1 MSATSNYRVN
11 LQFDADTSAARSKIS
26 ELQSLLTK
34 ISAGTGTNSMATGL
48 QEASAAAQELQIHL
62 TNAFN
67 VKTGKL
73 DLSLLNKSLKS
84 SGDSIS
90 NLTSKLLTAGKTGQ
104 DAFLGVA
111 QAIASAD
118 QPMFQINQ
126 KLKDFSKTMQNTVKW
141 QISSSILHGFM
152 SSMSQAYNYA
162 KDLNESLNDI
172 RIVTG
177 YNTDQMAKF
186 ATQANKA
193 AKALSTTTTNYT
205 NSSLVYYQQG
215 LTDEEVAARTNVT
228 IKMANAAGESAET
241 VSQQLTA
248 VWNNFYDGSKSLE
261 YYADVMTA
269 LGAATA
275 SSTDEISEG
284 LNKFAAAAETVG
296 LSYEYA
302 TAALATV
309 TATTRESADVVG
321 TAFKTLFSRLQD
333 LELGNTLDDGT
344 SLGSYSQALAKVG
357 INIKTTSGELKDMDQ
372 ILDEMGSKWDSLS
385 KAQQTALAQ
394 TTAGT
399 RQYTQLVALM
409 NNYDY
414 FKENLEVARNSEG
427 TLQKQADI
435 YAESWEAAEKRVK
448 ASMQG
453 LYQSLLDDKFFIGL
467 NNAFAT
473 VLSGFNDF
481 IDKAGGMKTVLIAIG
496 GILMQMYAKEMPSML
511 SNLRNNLEVMTGHAD
526 KAYNRIMED
535 MKEAS
540 AQAKQKLGVKD
551 DSSYG
556 IQIDQANV
564 LLGLK
569 NKLALASDKMS
580 ESDKLAAQIQLDTIK
595 AQQNEVVERK
605 KKIEAMQEELELQ
618 KEILRESERADDIGE
633 QNEQK
638 AKATIDRRKTD
649 YFNEKVGLEN
659 KVTELEQNRAFNP
672 QTGLFNAEGSS
683 EADIVKARNN
693 LKNYEDIS
701 NYFDTFVEEYQKILT
716 PIQTK
721 MREATTKIL
730 NSFMEGNA
738 EGVNI
743 NFGEEFVNNLTKIND
758 KVTELTQNDGLT
770 KDWIEEI
777 QEELGLLDTLIPDVI
792 KDTTGLGL
800 AFEEAN
806 NALSDGD
813 KDKILKTFANLQTK
827 VKECKIE
834 SKEFAT
840 VLKGMGISSK
850 NLDKYTKIFK
860 AMGIDVD
867 ELKKKMAELDMQV
880 GNFKPNQSLISL
892 STTVTSLGG
901 AAMSAYSSMNSLG
914 GIIEALSNPD
924 TTGWEKFS
932 AVFTGLAA
940 TIPQL
945 ISGFKSL
952 QSVNSFFKTMADA
965 GKVTINGDEKNLAAV
980 SASYKVLTGSLGKL
994 NIAKA
999 LEITQEEQLKE
1010 ETKDTLKARIA
1021 ERLQTELGISASKSS
1036 RAATIL
1042 ETASIN
1048 GKTVALKGLT
1058 GGLKKAAIAANA
1070 LVAIIAI
1077 IVVAFKAWQ
1086 AYDNWRKQQN
1096 KEFAEKTEEVANK
1109 IKEENKANQELLS
1122 TYQEALETY
1131 KETGKNKQDLITK
1144 ASSAAAAYKIEGA
1157 AALILAGNYDA
1168 LTEAMEKA
1176 NIEANKKEIQT
1187 TRAAIS
1193 AHNTTFVDDL
1203 RNGRGYTNAAGG
1215 KYKINFGYDSS
1226 STMAKAFD
1234 ANKNGYKYLTLSNG
1248 ALKASVDD
1256 WSDPRAMTAYYE
1268 EVEQLLS
1275 DLTAKAQETGESL
1288 SDNAIYKQLSKEL
1301 ADAKNSY
1308 DLLKSDIDNFDEKTM
1323 QNAIVEYS
1331 SKDGKGYKDL
1341 ETLEEFNDFKD
1352 SILKT
1357 LTDSGMEADQA
1368 LKILEAY
1375 LSTIDELKQFNLE
1388 SQGFAELAGKVS
1400 EEELSKIQNYYNN
1413 LTDSEKTVFWSVI
1426 NIDENTTLE
1435 NVQAAMKGAQKA
1447 VEKEHLKTS
1456 LDLVTTLKT
1465 LIVKENKTDED
1476 YNNIKIDYK
1485 KFVADHGNTG
1495 LEFKSTEDFMKM
1507 SQQEQEKYINMISR
1521 LASNQKFSNKGKD
1534 YLDDTLNS
1542 LEEKN
1547 ELNQQYI
1554 DKVAAQNN
1562 LQDQKNTLDTYSI
1575 NKNRYNEIVNN
1586 MDDYNSSVMAKQAIK
1601 DKINTIFGSGFN
1613 FDITDF
1619 QRNQEIEKWFEEN
1632 NTDGQFNTAITTLVN
1647 LRNGYD
1653 VYESG
1658 VKHLL
1663 EGLNVYATNT
1673 RTGLEEVYQQAKK
1686 DVDEMPK
1693 GINYSNEVLTEEGV
1707 YQEYQQLID
1716 EKEDNVVKNFDLK
1729 LDEVTQLSNA
1739 LEDTNENL
1747 KDNKI
1752 LATEV
1757 AKEML
1762 RYNRAVSDLSSNYDD
1777 WKKVLSPTNTDLVK
1791 QTQVMA
1797 TLKDTYADFLDLD
1810 DSNALSTSFLKD
1822 AKNLE
1827 LMKEAAEGSQEAY
1840 DKLQAA
1846 AAKDIYAQNIGEISE
1861 ETAKLFDQLST
1872 ELNTFSVGDII
1883 TGGLADQIED
1893 KYYEIANAIIAG
1905 GKTIIEA
1912 RDTANQWMATEGLEV
1927 PEIEYEAK
1935 TVYYDQTLPPNVI
1948 PELTEAVKGGI
1959 DGNGIIGQGI
1969 HWTLDNSETSYPMS
1983 TTILVPKG
1991 KFTLRKS
1998 SEKAGGGTYTPS
2010 GGGGSSKKAKT
2021 VKQSDVVDRYKE
2033 VTDKLDL
2040 NTKAMDRASKA
2051 ADRLYGADRLKK
2063 MDEVNKRLQTEISLQ
2078 QRKAKEAEAY
2088 LAQDKQSLLDA
2099 ASAAGVSLAFDKDG
2113 TISNYTAVMNGL
2125 WNQLNN
2131 EITAANADGNADD
2144 TEQARIDAI
2153 QEKID
2158 NLKEAISQYDDT
2170 RGVLQDIIDA
2180 QQEAINQIQDNNAD
2194 ILNTKLELRIEIN
2207 ENDLKKIEYELSKIE
2222 DNAFKAAE
2230 AMALTADQQ
2239 GSYLDELIAY
2249 QTSYADLQEQ
2259 YAKGNISQADYIEGL
2274 KTVSDGIYDQLTN
2287 LNELKKNMSEYYG
2300 DVIDK
2305 ANEEIAKYTDR
2316 LDHLNDV
2323 LDHYVDLMDLL
2334 GKSKDYKALGELYA
2348 GQAKVLKDSLETAQ
2362 STYNM
2367 YADEAAEKKAQYER
2381 YLAEGNAAQAEY
2393 YKKQWQT
2400 AQNAADEAQSDLLE
2414 KTQAWAE
2421 AEKKVI
2427 ENSLSALGRSLEE
2440 TLTGGTSFDELTT
2453 AMDRAES
2460 LQEEYLTTTN
2470 KIYETNKLMRKAQQ
2484 EIDKTTN
2491 SVAKRRLA
2499 DFIAETDSLQNKN
2512 KLSEYELK
2520 IQQAKYDL
2528 LLAEIALEEAQNAK
2542 STVRLQ
2548 RDAEGNFGYVYT
2560 ADADKISQAEQDLE
2574 DKQNDLYNIALE
2586 GANNYSKKY
2595 AETLQE
2601 MYDTLSELQTQYLEG
2616 EITSQ
2621 EEYERKVAAAQ
2632 EYYYQ
2637 LLKDYSSLYQ
2647 VAITTDNRVVADA
2660 WSTSF
2665 SEMIDQTDEWQAAV
2679 GNYLEQCAENLK
2691 TWQETVAEVMKNTG
2705 LDDVANKVS
2714 NITKESDELKKALL
2728 GDGENKGVIDALDK
2742 QFDSIAKLIEQW
2754 ADYLP
2759 TLDGQIKKYE
2769 ELAAAI
2775 RDIIKAENER
2785 VAQEAKY
2792 TDATG
2797 SGNGGT
2803 NNTSGTGTVDVSG
2816 VTGSGSGSGGGV
2828 YGSDVSTADDE
2839 DTKKIKFVQSYIG
2852 IEQDGIWG
2860 PASKKACLAK
2870 LQTDSWNVAYYRI
2883 KRLSNSGGGNTGG
2896 AIGGP
2901 GPKDNFYTHFAS
2913 GGYTGEW
2920 GSYGKL
2926 AVLHEK
2932 ELVLNKTDTSNLLAS
2947 VDLLDHILQTLD
2959 LQTASTQFASRLT
2972 SAGFNSYAHDT
2983 LEQNVHI
2990 EANFPNVSDRNEIE
3004 EAFNNIINRASQYAN
3019 RK

>member
-1 MSATSNYRVN
+1 M
-11 LQFDADTSAARSKIS
+11 
-26 ELQSLLTK
+26 
-34 ISAGTGTNSMATGL
+34 
-48 QEASAAAQELQIHL
+48 
-62 TNAFN
+62 
-67 VKTGKL
+67 
-73 DLSLLNKSLKS
+73 
-84 SGDSIS
+84 
-90 NLTSKLLTAGKTGQ
+90 
-104 DAFLGVA
+104 
-111 QAIASAD
+111 
-118 QPMFQINQ
+118 
-126 KLKDFSKTMQNTVKW
+126 
-141 QISSSILHGFM
+141 
-152 SSMSQAYNYA
+152 
-162 KDLNESLNDI
+162 
-172 RIVTG
+172 
-177 YNTDQMAKF
+177 
-186 ATQANKA
+186 
-193 AKALSTTTTNYT
+193 
-205 NSSLVYYQQG
+205 
-215 LTDEEVAARTNVT
+215 
-228 IKMANAAGESAET
+228 
-241 VSQQLTA
+241 
-248 VWNNFYDGSKSLE
+248 
-261 YYADVMTA
+261 
-269 LGAATA
+269 
-275 SSTDEISEG
+275 
-284 LNKFAAAAETVG
+284 
-296 LSYEYA
+296 
-302 TAALATV
+302 
-309 TATTRESADVVG
+309 
-321 TAFKTLFSRLQD
+321 
-333 LELGNTLDDGT
+333 
-344 SLGSYSQALAKVG
+344 
-357 INIKTTSGELKDMDQ
+357 
-372 ILDEMGSKWDSLS
+372 
-385 KAQQTALAQ
+385 
-394 TTAGT
+394 T

-580 ESDKLAAQIQLDTIK
+580 ESDKLVAQIQLDTIK

-914 GIIEALSNPD
+914 GIIETLSNPD

-980 SASYKVLTGSLGKL
+980 SASYRVLTGSLGKL

-1048 GKTVALKGLT
+1048 GKTVAIKGLT
-1058 GGLKKAAIAANA
+1058 GGLKAAVGAMNFLVAAIGAGI
-1070 LVAIIAI
+1070 LIYKIW
-1077 IVVAFKAWQ
+1077 K
-1086 AYDNWRKQQN
+1086 AYDDNRKQQN
-1096 KEFAEKTEEVANK
+1096 KELAESTENYANK
-1109 IKEENKANQELLS
+1109 LKKENEANQELLN
-1122 TYQEALETY
+1122 TY
-1131 KETGKNKQDLITK
+1131 KEALKTYQKTGKNKEDLITK
-1144 ASSAAAAYKIEGA
+1144 ASAAAEAYEIEGA
-1157 AALILAGNYDA
+1157 AALILTGKYNELADA
-1168 LTEAMEKA
+1168 MDRVASKDTDKELQASQASMYA
-1176 NIEANKKEIQT
+1176 RNI
-1187 TRAAIS
+1187 S
-1193 AHNTTFVDDL
+1193 FVDDL
-1203 RNGRGYTNAAGG
+1203 RTG
-1215 KYKINFGYDSS
+1215 KGHKSGQSYQVNFGH
-1226 STMAKAFD
+1226 
-1234 ANKNGYKYLTLSNG
+1234 G
-1248 ALKASVDD
+1248 ASVDQNVSNVYTSKD
-1256 WSDPRAMTAYYE
+1256 WQYLRIENDQLMGTIEDMYNPRDTVAYYK
-1268 EVEQLLS
+1268 EVEDFLNAMILEAQKNHSDLANNELYKELLKELSQAKDSYELLS
-1275 DLTAKAQETGESL
+1275 
-1288 SDNAIYKQLSKEL
+1288 
-1301 ADAKNSY
+1301 
-1308 DLLKSDIDNFDEKTM
+1308 SDIDNVDQKNM
-1323 QNAIVEYS
+1323 QNLIANYTSEN
-1331 SKDGKGYKDL
+1331 GQNYKDIQNL
-1341 ETLEEFNDFKD
+1341 QEFNKFKD
-1352 SILKT
+1352 SILQGMI
-1357 LTDSGMEADQA
+1357 DSGMDSEDASKM
-1368 LKILEAY
+1368 LNNY
-1375 LSTIDELKQFNLE
+1375 LSTIEELKQYNLE
-1388 SQGFAELAGKVS
+1388 NLGFANL
-1400 EEELSKIQNYYNN
+1400 EENPNKEDILNYYNT
-1413 LTDSEKTVFWSVI
+1413 LTDSEKTVFWSTIDI
-1426 NIDENTTLE
+1426 NKNSTLE
-1435 NVQAAMKGAQKA
+1435 NIQKAMEEAQKE
-1447 VEKEHLKTS
+1447 VEKESLKTS
-1456 LDLVTTLKT
+1456 LEITASLKTTLA
-1465 LIVKENKTDED
+1465 KENKTDND
-1476 YNNIKIDYK
+1476 YVNIKTNYEKLKSETPSMMDYT
-1485 KFVADHGNTG
+1485 N
-1495 LEFKSTEDFMKM
+1495 FMKL
-1507 SQQEQEKYINMISR
+1507 SQQEQINYISSIDRVKKNT
-1521 LASNQKFSNKGKD
+1521 KFNNINNNLS
-1534 YLDDTLNS
+1534 DTLNS
-1542 LEEKN
+1542 LDERNTLNNQYQAKQN
-1547 ELNQQYI
+1547 KQDEL
-1554 DKVAAQNN
+1554 KAQ
-1562 LQDQKNTLDTYSI
+1562 KETLDTYSI
-1575 NKNRYNEIVNN
+1575 NEEK
-1586 MDDYNSSVMAKQAIK
+1586 YNSYIDMQSKAKGGISQGVNINTAIK
-1601 DKINTIFGSGFN
+1601 NIFGSGFN
-1613 FDITDF
+1613 FDLTDF
-1619 QRNQEIEKWFEEN
+1619 QSVQNMIDQLQEK
-1632 NTDGQFNTAITTLVN
+1632 NTDRQYDNTLAILNKILGQVGSGDGTFSLTADHTKILF
-1647 LRNGYD
+1647 
-1653 VYESG
+1653 
-1658 VKHLL
+1658 
-1663 EGLNVYATNT
+1663 EGLNKYATGIQTN
-1673 RTGLEEVYQQAKK
+1673 LEEDYQVAKEAVENMPNGMDFSGQA
-1686 DVDEMPK
+1686 
-1693 GINYSNEVLTEEGV
+1693 LTEAEA
-1707 YQEYQQLID
+1707 YQEYQKTID
-1716 EKEDNVVKNFDLK
+1716 EKEADVVQNFDLK

-1777 WKKVLSPTNTDLVK
+1777 WKKVLSPTNTDLIK

-1846 AAKDIYAQNIGEISE
+1846 AAKDIYTQNIGEISE

-1872 ELNTFSVGDII
+1872 ELNTFSIGDII
-1883 TGGLADQIED
+1883 TGDLANQIE
-1893 KYYEIANAIIAG
+1893 KEYNNIANTIIAG
-1905 GKTIIEA
+1905 GGTVAEA
-1912 RDTANQWMATEGLEV
+1912 LDTANSWVNAQGLEAPEVEYEEKTLYIEKNTPANLV
-1927 PEIEYEAK
+1927 PEPGSIINTNA
-1935 TVYYDQTLPPNVI
+1935 TL
-1948 PELTEAVKGGI
+1948 A
-1959 DGNGIIGQGI
+1959 QGI
-1969 HWTLDNSETSYPMS
+1969 SWKAEPGVTYHDSVKV
-1983 TTILVPKG
+1983 LVPKNN
-1991 KFTLRKS
+1991 KFILRKS

-2113 TISNYTAVMNGL
+2113 TISNYTAMMNGL

-2131 EITAANADGNADD
+2131 EITVANADGNADD

-2222 DNAFKAAE
+2222 DNAFKVAE

-2274 KTVSDGIYDQLTN
+2274 KTASDGIYDQLTN

-2323 LDHYVDLMDLL
+2323 LGHYVDLMDLL
-2334 GKSKDYKALGELYA
+2334 SKSKDYKALGELYA

-2691 TWQETVAEVMKNTG
+2691 TWQETVTEVMKNTG

-2728 GDGENKGVIDALDK
+2728 GDGKNKGVIDALDK
-2742 QFDSIAKLIEQW
+2742 QFDSITKLIEQW

>member
-1 MSATSNYRVN
+1 M
-11 LQFDADTSAARSKIS
+11 
-26 ELQSLLTK
+26 
-34 ISAGTGTNSMATGL
+34 
-48 QEASAAAQELQIHL
+48 
-62 TNAFN
+62 
-67 VKTGKL
+67 
-73 DLSLLNKSLKS
+73 
-84 SGDSIS
+84 
-90 NLTSKLLTAGKTGQ
+90 
-104 DAFLGVA
+104 
-111 QAIASAD
+111 
-118 QPMFQINQ
+118 
-126 KLKDFSKTMQNTVKW
+126 
-141 QISSSILHGFM
+141 
-152 SSMSQAYNYA
+152 
-162 KDLNESLNDI
+162 
-172 RIVTG
+172 
-177 YNTDQMAKF
+177 
-186 ATQANKA
+186 
-193 AKALSTTTTNYT
+193 
-205 NSSLVYYQQG
+205 
-215 LTDEEVAARTNVT
+215 
-228 IKMANAAGESAET
+228 
-241 VSQQLTA
+241 
-248 VWNNFYDGSKSLE
+248 
-261 YYADVMTA
+261 
-269 LGAATA
+269 
-275 SSTDEISEG
+275 
-284 LNKFAAAAETVG
+284 
-296 LSYEYA
+296 
-302 TAALATV
+302 
-309 TATTRESADVVG
+309 
-321 TAFKTLFSRLQD
+321 
-333 LELGNTLDDGT
+333 
-344 SLGSYSQALAKVG
+344 
-357 INIKTTSGELKDMDQ
+357 
-372 ILDEMGSKWDSLS
+372 
-385 KAQQTALAQ
+385 
-394 TTAGT
+394 T

-467 NNAFAT
+467 NNGFAT

-481 IDKAGGMKTVLIAIG
+481 IDKAGGMKTVLTAIG

-540 AQAKQKLGVKD
+540 SQAKQKLGVKD

-580 ESDKLAAQIQLDTIK
+580 KADKLVAQIQLDTIK

-605 KKIEAMQEELELQ
+605 KKLEAMQEELELQ

-638 AKATIDRRKTD
+638 ARATIDRRKTD
-649 YFNEKVGLEN
+649 YFDEKVGLEN

-683 EADIVKARNN
+683 EADIAKAKNN

-716 PIQTK
+716 PVQTK
-721 MREATTKIL
+721 MREATTQIL
-730 NSFMEGNA
+730 NSFMKGDT

-777 QEELGLLDTLIPDVI
+777 QEELGLLDTLIPGVI
-792 KDTTGLGL
+792 KDTTDLGL

-806 NALSDGD
+806 NALSDGNKED
-813 KDKILKTFANLQTK
+813 ILKTFTNLQTK

-850 NLDKYTKIFK
+850 NLDRYTKLFK
-860 AMGIDVD
+860 TMGIDVD
-867 ELKKKMAELDMQV
+867 KLKKKMAELEAQV
-880 GNFKPNQSLISL
+880 NNFKPNQSLISL
-892 STTVTSLGG
+892 STTLTSLGG
-901 AAMSAYSSMNSLG
+901 AAMLAYSSMNSLS
-914 GIIEALSNPD
+914 GIIESLSNPD

-932 AVFTGLAA
+932 AVLTGLAMS
-940 TIPQL
+940 IPQL

-952 QSVNSFFKTMADA
+952 QSVNSFFKTLADA
-965 GKVTINGDEKNLAAV
+965 GKITINGDEKNLAAV
-980 SASYKVLTGSLGKL
+980 SASYSVLTGSLGKL

-1036 RAATIL
+1036 RAAMIL

-1058 GGLKKAAIAANA
+1058 GGLKTAAIAANT
-1070 LVAIIAI
+1070 LVAVIAI
-1077 IVVAFKAWQ
+1077 VVVAFKAWQ

-1096 KEFAEKTEEVANK
+1096 KEFAERTEEVANK

-1122 TYQEALETY
+1122 TYQEALKTY
-1131 KETGKNKQDLITK
+1131 KETGENKQDLITK
-1144 ASSAAAAYKIEGA
+1144 ASKAAAAYKIEGA

-1168 LTEAMEKA
+1168 LTEAMEKV
-1176 NIEANKKEIQT
+1176 NVEANKKEIES
-1187 TRAAIS
+1187 TRAAMQ
-1193 AHNTTFVDDL
+1193 ARNTTFVDVL
-1203 RNGRGYTNAAGG
+1203 KKGRGHTFGANGG
-1215 KYKINFGYDSS
+1215 YDINFGYSNS
-1226 STMAKAFD
+1226 KAMSEIFREN
-1234 ANKNGYKYLTLSNG
+1234 ANKYGPLTLSNG
-1248 ALKASVDD
+1248 QLTASVND
-1256 WSDPRAMTAYYE
+1256 WSDPRAMAAYYE
-1268 EVEQLLS
+1268 SLEQLLS

-1288 SDNAIYKQLSKEL
+1288 SNNGVYKQLSKEL
-1301 ADAKNSY
+1301 ADAKDSY
-1308 DLLKSDIDNFDEKTM
+1308 ELLKAEINNFDEKTM

-1341 ETLEEFNDFKD
+1341 ETLKEFNDFKN

-1357 LTDSGMEADQA
+1357 LTDSGIETDQA

-1375 LSTIDELKQFNLE
+1375 LATIDELKQFNLE
-1388 SQGFAELAGKVS
+1388 SQGFAELSEKVGK
-1400 EEELSKIQNYYNN
+1400 EEAEKIQEYYNS
-1413 LTDSEKTVFWSVI
+1413 LTDSEKNVFWSAI
-1426 NIDENTTLE
+1426 DIDEDTTLE
-1435 NVQAAMKGAQKA
+1435 NVKTAMEKAQSLVDK
-1447 VEKEHLKTS
+1447 KRIKTS
-1456 LDLVTTLKT
+1456 LELITTIKT
-1465 LIVKENKTDED
+1465 TVDKENKTDENWANLQSD
-1476 YNNIKIDYK
+1476 YEKLVNDNP
-1485 KFVADHGNTG
+1485 NLG
-1495 LEFKSTEDFMKM
+1495 LASVEDFMLM
-1507 SQQEQEKYINMISR
+1507 SQQQQQRYISKAQR
-1521 LASNQKFSNKGKD
+1521 LA
-1534 YLDDTLNS
+1534 
-1542 LEEKN
+1542 
-1547 ELNQQYI
+1547 
-1554 DKVAAQNN
+1554 AAQDFAGADAAR
-1562 LQDQKNTLDTYSI
+1562 QDQINTFESRKTEATDLQTG
-1575 NKNRYNEIVNN
+1575 YNTKAVKMRDESN
-1586 MDDYNSSVMAKQAIK
+1586 DYQRQIDNLSSVNKSN
-1601 DKINTIFGSGFN
+1601 DEVF
-1613 FDITDF
+1613 
-1619 QRNQEIEKWFEEN
+1619 
-1632 NTDGQFNTAITTLVN
+1632 
-1647 LRNGYD
+1647 
-1653 VYESG
+1653 
-1658 VKHLL
+1658 L
-1663 EGLNVYATNT
+1663 EATN
-1673 RTGLEEVYQQAKK
+1673 GEF
-1686 DVDEMPK
+1686 DGN
-1693 GINYSNEVLTEEGV
+1693 GIVSFNRNDFGNLFKIKFGEDFIGNPYTEEGLQAIRDYIAEKV
-1707 YQEYQQLID
+1707 IKAGSNPALNSIVNLLDELIYNPDASVTSADVAGMFNFLEPDAQSQLAQLKDQKQGAERTAEFWEGKANGVSVPDKIKEATDYQEKVD
-1716 EKEDNVVKNFDLK
+1716 KKETLVTEGFDLK

-1791 QTQVMA
+1791 QTQVMNV
-1797 TLKDTYADFLDLD
+1797 LKDTYADFLDLD
-1810 DSNALSTSFLKD
+1810 DSSALSASFLKD

-1872 ELNTFSVGDII
+1872 ELNAFSVGDII
-1883 TGGLADQIED
+1883 TGDLADQVAKQYQEV
-1893 KYYEIANAIIAG
+1893 ANAVIAG
-1905 GKTIIEA
+1905 GGEVAEALSTANSMVSASGLDTTDLAFEEKTIY
-1912 RDTANQWMATEGLEV
+1912 V
-1927 PEIEYEAK
+1927 PNSS
-1935 TVYYDQTLPPNVI
+1935 LPPNEVPKPGQI
-1948 PELTEAVKGGI
+1948 VTTK
-1959 DGNGIIGQGI
+1959 DGWAQGI
-1969 HWTLDNSETSYPMS
+1969 KWDYEENPGEGYHTVTVM
-1983 TTILVPKG
+1983 VPKG
-1991 KFTLRKS
+1991 GNFTLRKS
-1998 SEKAGGGTYTPS
+1998 SERLGGGKYTPS
-2010 GGGGSSKKAKT
+2010 GGGSSKKAKT

-2099 ASAAGVSLAFDKDG
+2099 ASAAGVSLAFDKDD

-2158 NLKEAISQYDDT
+2158 NLKDAISQYDDT

-2230 AMALTADQQ
+2230 AMALTANQR
-2239 GSYLDELIAY
+2239 GSYLDELVAY
-2249 QTSYADLQEQ
+2249 QSSYADLQEQ

-2274 KTVSDGIYDQLTN
+2274 KTASDGIYDQLTN

-2305 ANEEIAKYTDR
+2305 ANEEITKYTDR

-2362 STYNM
+2362 ATYNM
-2367 YADEAAEKKAQYER
+2367 YADEATEKKAQYER
-2381 YLAEGNAAQAEY
+2381 YLAEGDAAQAEY
-2393 YKKQWQT
+2393 YKKQWQI

-2691 TWQETVAEVMKNTG
+2691 IWQETVAEVMKNTG

-2728 GDGENKGVIDALDK
+2728 GDGENEGVIDALDK

-2785 VAQEAKY
+2785 VAQEARY

-2797 SGNGGT
+2797 SGNGGA

-2816 VTGSGSGSGGGV
+2816 VTGSGSGNGGGA
-2828 YGSDVSTADDE
+2828 YGSDISATDDE
-2839 DTKKIKFVQSYIG
+2839 DTKKIKLVQGIIG
-2852 IEQDGIWG
+2852 VTRDGIWG
-2860 PASKKACLAK
+2860 PASKQACLEK
-2870 LQTDSWNVAYYRI
+2870 LGTSNWIIAYNKLLKSGIIFDEDSKKDAPKTGGSAGSI
-2883 KRLSNSGGGNTGG
+2883 GGGGSRNTNY
-2896 AIGGP
+2896 I
-2901 GPKDNFYTHFAS
+2901 HFAS

-2932 ELVLNKTDTSNLLAS
+2932 ELVLNKADTSNLLAS

-2972 SAGFNSYAHDT
+2972 SVGFNSYAHDT